1 MDRIIHPIAPFVMP
15 DSRVLV
21 LGSFPSVKSRESGF
35 YYGHPRNRFWQVL
48 AQLFNENAPDTL
60 EAKQAL
66 LAAHKVA
73 LWDVIHSCAITGSS
87 DASIKDAQVN
97 QVAELTAGSG
107 IRAVF
112 LNGQQAG
119 RLYTA
124 NLPLMPKLPCHVL
137 PSTSPA
143 NAAWDKSRLVSA
155 WSVILEYMK

>member
-1 MDRIIHPIAPFVMP
+1 MDRIIHPIAPFVRP

-48 AQLFNENAPDTL
+48 AQLFGEDAPDTL

-87 DASIKDAQVN
+87 DASIKDAQIN

-112 LNGQQAG
+112 LNGQQVG

-124 NLPLMPKLPCHVL
+124 SLPLMPKLPCHVL

-155 WSVILEYMK
+155 WSVIKEYME